1 MTVAKQ
7 KLLELEKEGKYLFHG
22 SPVANLKEIIPHQAY
37 TTLQEGGDMVKDGE
51 SCVAATPYLDIAI
64 FRALV
69 TKGKSSFSVS
79 ATSIEDAIMELKA
92 NQEAIENSKGQTGYV
107 YVLDK
112 TGFVPRSEN
121 NYCMEWRSST
131 SVKPLWMFEV
141 NFEDLPQN
149 IEIIK

>member
-1 MTVAKQ
+1 
-7 KLLELEKEGKYLFHG
+7 
-22 SPVANLKEIIPHQAY
+22 LKEIIPHQAY

-64 FRALV
+64 FKALI
-69 TKGKSSFSVS
+69 TKGESSFSVS
-79 ATSIEDAIMELKA
+79 ATSTEDVTIEFTA
-92 NQEAIENSKGQTGYV
+92 NEEAIKTANGKKAFI
-107 YVLDK
+107 YVLNK
-112 TGFVPRSEN
+112 TGFTPRSGN